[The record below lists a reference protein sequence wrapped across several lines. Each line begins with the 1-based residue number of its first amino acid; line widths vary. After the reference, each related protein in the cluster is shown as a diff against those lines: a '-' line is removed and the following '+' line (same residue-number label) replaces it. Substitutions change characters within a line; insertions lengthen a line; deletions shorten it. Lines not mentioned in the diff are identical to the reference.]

1 MKTSLTRL
9 KNRFVLVEERVHK
22 LQDKSVEIMQT
33 ENRKK
38 EKKNRTLEKYEIPL
52 KTDICIMEI
61 EGEDEKIL
69 LK

>member
-1 MKTSLTRL
+1 MKMSLTRL

-22 LQDKSVEIMQT
+22 LQDKSVEIMPT

-38 EKKNRTLEKYEIPL
+38 KKNRTLEKYEIPL
-52 KTDICIMEI
+52 KTDIRIMEV
-61 EGEDEKIL
+61 EAEDEKIL

>member
-38 EKKNRTLEKYEIPL
+38 KKEQNFREI
-52 KTDICIMEI
+52 
-61 EGEDEKIL
+61 
-69 LK
+69 

>member
-1 MKTSLTRL
+1 
-9 KNRFVLVEERVHK
+9 
-22 LQDKSVEIMQT
+22 MQT

>member
-38 EKKNRTLEKYEIPL
+38 KKKNRTLEKYEIPL
-52 KTDICIMEI
+52 KTDIRIN
-61 EGEDEKIL
+61 L
-69 LK
+69 L

>member
-1 MKTSLTRL
+1 MAQHGKA
-9 KNRFVLVEERVHK
+9 
-22 LQDKSVEIMQT
+22 DKFFGDE
-33 ENRKK
+33 K

>member
-38 EKKNRTLEKYEIPL
+38 KKRTELQRNMKYH
-52 KTDICIMEI
+52 
-61 EGEDEKIL
+61 
-69 LK
+69 